1 MQDKMS
7 RRGDGSLF
15 IGRLSK
21 NTQPRHLEDV
31 FEPYG
36 RLTRCDV
43 KYGNFLYVL
52 NVFFLANFETLLKQY
67 QKCIGHF
74 VLWKSCLT
82 LFVNCSKYLEFSIV
96 DHDKIII
103 LLEIIWIYVI
113 LVHFITGMISF
124 DFSFFCRCRDG

>member
-1 MQDKMS
+1 MS

-52 NVFFLANFETLLKQY
+52 NMFNAHFEALLKQC

-74 VLWKSCLT
+74 VL
-82 LFVNCSKYLEFSIV
+82 
-96 DHDKIII
+96 
-103 LLEIIWIYVI
+103 
-113 LVHFITGMISF
+113 
-124 DFSFFCRCRDG
+124 

>member
-52 NVFFLANFETLLKQY
+52 NVFFWLILKRY
-67 QKCIGHF
+67 SSKPKMYRPFCF
-74 VLWKSCLT
+74 WNSCLT

-103 LLEIIWIYVI
+103 LLEITWIYVI

>member
-52 NVFFLANFETLLKQY
+52 NVFFLLISKRYSSNTKNVSA
-67 QKCIGHF
+67 I
-74 VLWKSCLT
+74 
-82 LFVNCSKYLEFSIV
+82 LFYESRV
-96 DHDKIII
+96 
-103 LLEIIWIYVI
+103 
-113 LVHFITGMISF
+113 
-124 DFSFFCRCRDG
+124 